1 MSTFNLQGLSTP
13 KSALYDN
20 ESAYKEL
27 LSRVN
32 NGESI
37 VVSVYTDR
45 DNYPAFS
52 IETKKVARFKVRVNQ
67 DLLIQLIGYL
77 NNDTVIENAVK
88 ANEVEPYEEGKDFKT
103 DLFKLLIDTGF
114 TPQISPLFRTVY
126 DYVNA
131 VFNFPN
137 GRMYFHLESTDE
149 LKDYLADKKLL

>member
-45 DNYPAFS
+45 DNYPAF
-52 IETKKVARFKVRVNQ
+52 RR
-67 DLLIQLIGYL
+67 LL
-77 NNDTVIENAVK
+77 V
-88 ANEVEPYEEGKDFKT
+88 
-103 DLFKLLIDTGF
+103 
-114 TPQISPLFRTVY
+114 SR
-126 DYVNA
+126 
-131 VFNFPN
+131 
-137 GRMYFHLESTDE
+137 
-149 LKDYLADKKLL
+149 

>member
-52 IETKKVARFKVRVNQ
+52 IETK
-67 DLLIQLIGYL
+67 
-77 NNDTVIENAVK
+77 
-88 ANEVEPYEEGKDFKT
+88 
-103 DLFKLLIDTGF
+103 
-114 TPQISPLFRTVY
+114 
-126 DYVNA
+126 
-131 VFNFPN
+131 
-137 GRMYFHLESTDE
+137 
-149 LKDYLADKKLL
+149 

>member
-77 NNDTVIENAVK
+77 NNDTVIEDTVK
-88 ANEVEPYEEGKDFKT
+88 ANDVEP
-103 DLFKLLIDTGF
+103 
-114 TPQISPLFRTVY
+114 
-126 DYVNA
+126 
-131 VFNFPN
+131 
-137 GRMYFHLESTDE
+137 
-149 LKDYLADKKLL
+149 

>member
-114 TPQISPLFRTVY
+114 ILFPLSQNIRQLFRHSV
-126 DYVNA
+126 
-131 VFNFPN
+131 
-137 GRMYFHLESTDE
+137 
-149 LKDYLADKKLL
+149 

>member
-103 DLFKLLIDTGF
+103 ECRIIVPVCVNTNHNGF
-114 TPQISPLFRTVY
+114 TVIYS
-126 DYVNA
+126 
-131 VFNFPN
+131 
-137 GRMYFHLESTDE
+137 
-149 LKDYLADKKLL
+149 

>member
-1 MSTFNLQGLSTP
+1 MNVFNLNGLSTP

-77 NNDTVIENAVK
+77 NNDTVNENAVK
-88 ANEVEPYEEGKDFKT
+88 ANEAKISKLTCLSFWLIQGSHRKFLHYSEPFTVMLMQCSTSLMEEC
-103 DLFKLLIDTGF
+103 
-114 TPQISPLFRTVY
+114 ISI
-126 DYVNA
+126 
-131 VFNFPN
+131 
-137 GRMYFHLESTDE
+137 
-149 LKDYLADKKLL
+149 LKVPMN